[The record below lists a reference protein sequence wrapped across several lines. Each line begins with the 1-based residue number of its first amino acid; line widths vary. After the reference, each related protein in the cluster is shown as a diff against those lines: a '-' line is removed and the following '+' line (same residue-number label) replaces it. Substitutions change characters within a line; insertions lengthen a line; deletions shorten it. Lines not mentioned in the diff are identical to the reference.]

1 MAGMNELNWKKA
13 HKKQYDIYVSMP
25 EKGTVVIN
33 KLEQSDSARILNG
46 HTWITPQ
53 QMEKNPQVKNLVIQ
67 LLQAGKAYL
76 VDNAHPFVLAGT
88 VGEFWTIKPDQLA
101 SKYMF
106 LSEGKPTAIN
116 QETLNKRLK
125 NGILDWTQIRSNPET
140 SEVYACFVPTSQ
152 RGQVQSSYAVLQYN
166 APYVKHGKGDFLIA
180 RHLLSNGQPDTSRL
194 SVVNGLV
201 FRDTY
206 DNRGW
211 GDCLD
216 TVTDTKG
223 VTIDD
228 LPKVIPHEVAKKDM
242 GYKGK
247 AEEEALEIIHA
258 LRTALANIFLTE
270 GFDIGS
276 SGDNAIPSIT
286 QDGRATCRFI
296 VKERDKSSERGTV
309 LYLSLEG
316 KNVDTEKESDIFS
329 IKAVRDGKEL
339 NKKFK
344 FAGTDE
350 NSLARNFYKILIVSY
365 LEFCK
370 LFKMTPFRFI
380 TKPRYI
386 QSLVHGHCTY
396 LNEGMFMRADFI
408 DDAFMGKASAFL
420 SSSAINNK
428 YYMYRLVTN
437 SYKANTVSTAS
448 ASCDFSFDLWGA
460 EMKQNT
466 QGATFSPIKQL
477 STYPCTLAVKL
488 DNKLLE
494 ETIRNL
500 DGFDGQFKE
509 GTFDIKLKVSNSSYI
524 NVPLERIF
532 NANSFCEC
540 IMAGV
545 VIERMRQSN
554 SNAVQK
560 EKPVD
565 KWVKTI
571 DFVTKEARKKGIT
584 VELKDGTSV
593 STLNFKY
600 PNTNDLIWMDFEKEH
615 SCLSVHAMKPGDSDT
630 YYDYGFGID
639 GDSVNEALGAVFRL
653 CRVNY
658 H

>member
-1 MAGMNELNWKKA
+1 MADMNGLNWKKA

-25 EKGTVVIN
+25 EKGTVVVN
-33 KLEQSDSARILNG
+33 KLEQPDSVRALNG
-46 HTWITPQ
+46 HTWVTPQ
-53 QMEKNPQVKNLVIQ
+53 QMEKNPQVKNIVIQ

-76 VDNAHPFVLAGT
+76 VDDAHPFVLAGT
-88 VGEFWTIKPDQLA
+88 VGELWTIKPDQLA

-106 LSEGKPTAIN
+106 LSEGRPTVIN
-116 QETLNKRLK
+116 QETLNKKLK

-140 SEVYACFVPTSQ
+140 SEVYACFVPVSK
-152 RGQVQSSYAVLQYN
+152 RGQVQASWAVLQYN

-180 RHLLSNGQPDTSRL
+180 RHLLPNGQPDTSRV

-216 TVTDTKG
+216 TITDVKG
-223 VTIDD
+223 ITIDD
-228 LPKVIPHEVAKKDM
+228 LPKVISRESVKKDS
-242 GYKGK
+242 GFRGK
-247 AEEEALEIIHA
+247 CEQEALDTIHA
-258 LRTALANIFLTE
+258 IRTALANIFLTE

-316 KNVDTEKESDIFS
+316 KNIDTEKEFVTYS
-329 IKAVRDGKEL
+329 IKAVRDNKEL

-344 FAGTDE
+344 IDGTDE
-350 NSLARNFYKILIVSY
+350 NSLTKNFYKMLIVSY

-408 DDAFMGKASAFL
+408 DDTFMSKACAYL

-428 YYMYRLVTN
+428 YYMYRLVNN
-437 SYKANTVSTAS
+437 SYKADTVSTAS

-460 EMKQNT
+460 EMKQT
-466 QGATFSPIKQL
+466 AQGAAFNPIKQL

-494 ETIRNL
+494 ETIHNL

-545 VIERMRQSN
+545 VVERMRQGN

-560 EKPVD
+560 AKSVD
-565 KWVKTI
+565 KY
-571 DFVTKEARKKGIT
+571 TKMANFFMG
-584 VELKDGTSV
+584 ELKKRGVTVRLDDDEDMTTLFLTS
-593 STLNFKY
+593 
-600 PNTNDLIWMDFEKEH
+600 PNTNDLIGLSIIKGDDV
-615 SCLSVHAMKPGDSDT
+615 LSVFASKQGAEDNYYDSDFNINSES
-630 YYDYGFGID
+630 G
-639 GDSVNEALGAVFRL
+639 VNKALNATLKL
-653 CRVNY
+653 CNVQ
-658 H
+658 